1 LIGSKKKTFFDKK
14 LANMQYTI
22 KEFFSTIVDP
32 RRGQGQRHSLENI
45 MTIIMMAIISGHQG
59 IRGFSRFAEN
69 NEPELTEVLELKH
82 GVPCYHTF
90 QVVLTAL
97 NEQMLVQNFMTWM
110 RQHHSELADNFIALD
125 GKVVKS
131 TVNGGNTAF
140 QNFVSIVSAFGHHSG
155 MVYGMKS
162 FENGKSGEIQALRD
176 LVMDLGL
183 TDKVFTV
190 DALHTQKKHL
200 T

>member
-1 LIGSKKKTFFDKK
+1 
-14 LANMQYTI
+14 MQYSL
-22 KEFFSTIVDP
+22 KDFFSTLTDP
-32 RRGQGQRHSLENI
+32 RRGQGQRHTLQNI
-45 MTIIMMAIISGHQG
+45 LIIVIMAIVSGHQG
-59 IRGFSRFAEN
+59 IRGFARFASSN
-69 NEPELTEVLELKH
+69 KKELEQTLELKH
-82 GVPCYHTF
+82 SVPCYHTF

-97 NEQMLVQNFMTWM
+97 NEQIVVQKFITWM
-110 RQHHSELADNFIALD
+110 RQYHPTLADTFIALD

-131 TVNGGNTAF
+131 TVHGGNTAF
-140 QNFVSIVSAFGHHSG
+140 QNFVSIVSAFGHQSG
-155 MVYGMKS
+155 MAYGMKS

-176 LVMDLGL
+176 LVVDLGL